1 MITNTQTTTAVT
13 TDANAAIIALKAAR
27 ETHPFRGT
35 GYNGIGFDNGEEIR
49 SYEGVG
55 FPTWEDNKD
64 ATKKGTYIVVSFNK
78 KKVSLNSFI
87 KDKFILRPSAEEPIL
102 WKQEG
107 GFVQF
112 IEQHPF
118 RPEMTDEEV
127 LKTIQAYNK
136 ECERL
141 VKAKAKFSSVFETSV
156 LGGYAHRVGKYNIV
170 G

>member
-87 KDKFILRPSAEEPIL
+87 KDKFIVSQRLRHMCWQVKIS
-102 WKQEG
+102 
-107 GFVQF
+107 
-112 IEQHPF
+112 
-118 RPEMTDEEV
+118 
-127 LKTIQAYNK
+127 IQA
-136 ECERL
+136 
-141 VKAKAKFSSVFETSV
+141 
-156 LGGYAHRVGKYNIV
+156 
-170 G
+170 